1 MKRLVERLHPV
12 AAFVSWLTYVRSGST
27 IQSRTKGVST
37 STSRWLMIARSSWW
51 RYSMGFSTVMMCAA
65 RVWLRWSTSEAS
77 VVLLPLPVVP
87 VRRMP
92 GNAVGEI
99 HLVLARQVRLE
110 RRRHQLGCQRVHCG
124 RIETAVLDNRT

>member
-1 MKRLVERLHPV
+1 M
-12 AAFVSWLTYVRSGST
+12 GS
-27 IQSRTKGVST
+27 
-37 STSRWLMIARSSWW
+37 
-51 RYSMGFSTVMMCAA
+51 STVMMCAA

-77 VVLLPLPVVP
+77 VVLLPLPVVL

-110 RRRHQLGCQRVHCG
+110 RRRH
-124 RIETAVLDNRT
+124 

>member
-1 MKRLVERLHPV
+1 M
-12 AAFVSWLTYVRSGST
+12 GS
-27 IQSRTKGVST
+27 
-37 STSRWLMIARSSWW
+37 
-51 RYSMGFSTVMMCAA
+51 STVMMCAA
-65 RVWLRWSTSEAS
+65 RGGLTWSTSAAS

-92 GNAVGEI
+92 GDAVGEI

-124 RIETAVLDNRT
+124 RIETAVLDNRP